1 MVNVI
6 VCSPELGRWGVDGL
20 KVDDF
25 RTHALPSTR
34 WFDVGTSSETDPHRA
49 GAVAASRA
57 LAGPDPRL
65 LVVFCSI
72 RLDPHAVLAGIKEVA
87 SGIPLIGCS
96 SGAEI
101 GVEGPG
107 MGAVAVAAFGGSGF
121 TVRTSAATGTRTAPR
136 EGGIEVA
143 RSAFAGMDG
152 TNQLMLLLTDGL
164 VEDQDEI
171 IGGVYEMLGAGVP
184 LAGGAAGTA
193 VLAEGA
199 TANTFHLYD
208 GEVLTDAVVGAAI
221 TSDGPFGVAMRHGFR
236 EVGEPMVVTRSRTGR
251 IYTLDNRPALH
262 AYLDRLG
269 APVEAYHDKDAFVAF
284 SRLRPLCVLRRATEE
299 VRFITEH
306 VDLDEGSLMCVG
318 DVPEGGVVWPLDSD
332 PNSTIEAVDRV
343 WPAAVEALGGRPVL
357 GFLVFDC
364 GVRQDILSQAPT
376 GDRVA
381 EEVSLMVRQASDL
394 PFVGFYTWGEIAR
407 TRGVNG
413 LHHQSLVVLAVG

>member
-1 MVNVI
+1 
-6 VCSPELGRWGVDGL
+6 VDN
-20 KVDDF
+20 DF
-25 RTHALPSTR
+25 RQAYTAPSTR
-34 WFDVGTSSETDPHRA
+34 WFDVGISSEADPHRA
-49 GAVAASRA
+49 GAAAASRA
-57 LAGPDPRL
+57 ITGSDPRL

-72 RLDPHAVLAGIKEVA
+72 RLDPHAVLAGIQEVA
-87 SGIPLIGCS
+87 GGIPLIGCS

-107 MGAVAVAAFGGSGF
+107 TGLVTVAAFGGPGF
-121 TVRTSAATGTRTAPR
+121 TVRTSAATGTRAAPR
-136 EGGIEVA
+136 EGGVEVA

-171 IGGVYEMLGAGVP
+171 IVGVYEMLGAGVA

-193 VLAEGA
+193 LLADGA
-199 TANTFHLYD
+199 TANTFHMYD
-208 GEVLTDAVVGAAI
+208 DEVLTDAVVAAAI
-221 TSDGPFGVAMRHGFR
+221 TSDGPLGVAMRHGFR
-236 EVGEPMVVTRSRTGR
+236 EVGEPMVVTRSREGR

-269 APVEAYHDKDAFVAF
+269 APAEAYHDKKAFVAF

-299 VRFITEH
+299 VRFVTEH
-306 VDLDEGSLMCVG
+306 ADLDEGSLVCVG
-318 DVPEGGVVWPLDSD
+318 DVPEGGVVWPLESD
-332 PNSTIEAVDRV
+332 AESTIEAVDSA
-343 WPAAVEALGGRPVL
+343 WPAAVEALGGRPAL
-357 GFLVFDC
+357 GFLAFDC
-364 GVRQDILSQAPT
+364 GVRQDILSQTPT

-381 EEVSLMVRQASDL
+381 EEVSRMVRQAGNR
-394 PFVGFYTWGEIAR
+394 PFIGFYTWGEIAR

>member
-1 MVNVI
+1 MDN
-6 VCSPELGRWGVDGL
+6 
-20 KVDDF
+20 DF
-25 RTHALPSTR
+25 RHAHAAQSTR
-34 WFDVGTSSETDPHRA
+34 WFDVGVSSEIDPHRA
-49 GAVAASRA
+49 GVVAASRA
-57 LAGPDPRL
+57 ITGSDPRL

-87 SGIPLIGCS
+87 GGIPLIGCS

-107 MGAVAVAAFGGSGF
+107 TGLVTVAAFGGPGF
-121 TVRTSAATGTRTAPR
+121 TARTSAATGTRAAPR

-152 TNQLMLLLTDGL
+152 ANQLMLLLTDGL

-171 IGGVYEMLGAGVP
+171 IVGVYEMLGAGVA

-193 VLAEGA
+193 LLADGA
-199 TANTFHLYD
+199 TANTFHMYD
-208 GEVLTDAVVGAAI
+208 DEVLADAVVAAAI
-221 TSDGPFGVAMRHGFR
+221 TSDGPLGVAMRHGFR
-236 EVGEPMVVTRSRTGR
+236 EVGEPMVVTRSREGR

-269 APVEAYHDKDAFVAF
+269 APAEAYHDKKAFVAF

-299 VRFITEH
+299 VRFVTEH
-306 VDLDEGSLMCVG
+306 ADLDEGSLVCVG
-318 DVPEGGVVWPLDSD
+318 DVPEGGVVWPLESD
-332 PNSTIEAVDRV
+332 AESTIEAVDNV
-343 WPAAVEALGGRPVL
+343 WPAAVEALGGRPAL
-357 GFLVFDC
+357 GFLAFDC
-364 GVRQDILSQAPT
+364 GVRQDILSQTPT

-381 EEVSLMVRQASDL
+381 EEVSRMVRQAGNR

>member
-1 MVNVI
+1 MDN
-6 VCSPELGRWGVDGL
+6 
-20 KVDDF
+20 DF
-25 RTHALPSTR
+25 RHAPAAPSTR
-34 WFDVGTSSETDPHRA
+34 WFDVGVSSETDPHRA

-57 LAGPDPRL
+57 LTGSDPQL

-87 SGIPLIGCS
+87 AGIPLIGCS

-101 GVEGPG
+101 GADGPG
-107 MGAVAVAAFGGSGF
+107 TGLVTVAAFGGSGF
-121 TVRTSAATGTRTAPR
+121 TVRTSAATGTRKAPR

-143 RSAFAGMDG
+143 RSAFDGMDG
-152 TNQLMLLLTDGL
+152 PNQLMLLLTDGL
-164 VEDQDEI
+164 VEDQDQI
-171 IGGVYEMLGAGVP
+171 ISGVYEMLGAGVA

-193 VLAEGA
+193 LLADGA

-208 GEVLTDAVVGAAI
+208 GEVLTDAVVAAAM
-221 TSDGPFGVAMRHGFR
+221 TSDGPLGVAMRHGFR
-236 EVGEPMVVTRSRTGR
+236 EVGEPMVVTRSRDGR

-269 APVEAYHDKDAFVAF
+269 APPEAYHDKKAFVAF

-299 VRFITEH
+299 VRFVTEH
-306 VDLDEGSLMCVG
+306 ADLDEGSLVCVG
-318 DVPEGGVVWPLDSD
+318 DVPEGGVVWPLESD
-332 PNSTIEAVDRV
+332 AESTIEAVDSV
-343 WPAAVEALGGRPVL
+343 WPAAVEALGGRPAL
-357 GFLVFDC
+357 GFLAFDC

-381 EEVSLMVRQASDL
+381 EEVSRMVRQAGDR

>member
-1 MVNVI
+1 MDN
-6 VCSPELGRWGVDGL
+6 
-20 KVDDF
+20 DF
-25 RTHALPSTR
+25 RHAHAAQSTR
-34 WFDVGTSSETDPHRA
+34 WFDVGVSSEIDPHRA
-49 GAVAASRA
+49 GVVAASRA
-57 LAGPDPRL
+57 ITGSDPRL

-87 SGIPLIGCS
+87 GGIPLIGCS

-107 MGAVAVAAFGGSGF
+107 TGLVTVAAFGGPGF
-121 TVRTSAATGTRTAPR
+121 TARTSAATGTRAAPR

-171 IGGVYEMLGAGVP
+171 IVGVYEMLGAGVA

-193 VLAEGA
+193 LLADGA
-199 TANTFHLYD
+199 TANTFHMYD
-208 GEVLTDAVVGAAI
+208 DEVLADAVVAAAI
-221 TSDGPFGVAMRHGFR
+221 TSDGPLGVAMRHGFR
-236 EVGEPMVVTRSRTGR
+236 EVGEPMVVTRSREGR

-269 APVEAYHDKDAFVAF
+269 APAEAYHDKKAFVAF

-299 VRFITEH
+299 VRFVTEH
-306 VDLDEGSLMCVG
+306 ADLDEGSLVCVG
-318 DVPEGGVVWPLDSD
+318 DVPEGGVVWPLESD
-332 PNSTIEAVDRV
+332 AESTIEAVDNV
-343 WPAAVEALGGRPVL
+343 WPAAVEALGGRPAL
-357 GFLVFDC
+357 GFLAFDC
-364 GVRQDILSQAPT
+364 GVRQDILSQTPT

-381 EEVSLMVRQASDL
+381 EEVSRMVRQAGNR